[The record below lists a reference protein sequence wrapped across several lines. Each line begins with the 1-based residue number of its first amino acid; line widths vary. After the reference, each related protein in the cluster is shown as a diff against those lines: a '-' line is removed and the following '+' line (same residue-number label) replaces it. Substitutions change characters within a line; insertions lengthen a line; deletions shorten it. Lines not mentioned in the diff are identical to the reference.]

1 MRAAFITGVLAVA
14 TAALASPEASGTGP
28 LVAAVAGAADPV
40 AIARAASR
48 LSGRQL
54 VEMIGNSRAETRAV
68 VFAAP
73 FNDEAVAMLSRL
85 SDVAGGYD
93 RSLAVPASR
102 AARQIAGGLDGAA
115 IAARE
120 IPRRHLAEAA
130 VAWHRVARDR
140 SLWADVRI
148 AALEVSRD
156 LTRLLTGDGT
166 RPVIELVADP
176 DPEVRRAA
184 LELLASPLPPARVPR
199 VVARLIE
206 DDSDE
211 VALAAAAALCSGA
224 RFGDDVAAALEAA
237 GARGL
242 ERIAGLTTD
251 ESLSAAARFAAAGC
265 LSGAAA
271 RAAARALPDE
281 LRRQLETR
289 GR

>member
-1 MRAAFITGVLAVA
+1 MLIAVLAIA
-14 TAALASPEASGTGP
+14 TVALATPDVDDSQR
-28 LVAAVAGAADPV
+28 LVTAVADASDPV
-40 AIARAASR
+40 AIARASRR

-54 VEMIGNSRAETRAV
+54 SEMIGASRAETRAV

-73 FNDEAVAMLSRL
+73 FNDEAVAMLPHL

-102 AARQIAGGLDGAA
+102 AAREIAGSLDGPA
-115 IAARE
+115 IAERE
-120 IPRRHLAEAA
+120 IPRRDLAEAA

-166 RPVIELVADP
+166 KTSIELVADP

-184 LELLASPLPPARVPR
+184 LELLDSPLPPARYAR
-199 VVARLIE
+199 VVDRLLA
-206 DDSDE
+206 DSVDE
-211 VALAAAAALCSGA
+211 VALAAAAALCSGV
-224 RFGDDVAAALEAA
+224 RFGDDLGPIREAA
-237 GARGL
+237 GSRGL
-242 ERIAGLTTD
+242 ERVAALAAD
-251 ESLSAAARFAAAGC
+251 RALSPPARFAAAGC
-265 LSGAAA
+265 ISGAEQRRAIA
-271 RAAARALPDE
+271 RTLPAD
-281 LRRQLETR
+281 LRRKLEAG